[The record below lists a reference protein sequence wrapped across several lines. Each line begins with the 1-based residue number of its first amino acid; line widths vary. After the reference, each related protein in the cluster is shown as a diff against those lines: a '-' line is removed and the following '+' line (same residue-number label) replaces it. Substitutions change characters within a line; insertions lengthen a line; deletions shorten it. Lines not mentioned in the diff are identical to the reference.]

1 MISCSEVLRISVGAR
16 DSKLSQAQV
25 DEVLHALR
33 RIHSEVDFEPI
44 WQKTIGDKDL
54 KTSLRELDKTD
65 FFTKEIDDMLLEKKC
80 RIGIHSAKDL
90 PDPLVRGLSIVA
102 ITQGIDPSDALV
114 LRDQERLETL
124 PEGAIIGSSSVRRDE
139 MIKCLRSD
147 LKCVDI
153 RGTIERRLS
162 LLDRSDF
169 DGVVIAEAAL
179 IRLNLTHRNR
189 IRLNGQTL
197 PLQGRLAIVA
207 REEDREMAELFSCLD
222 SRK

>member
-1 MISCSEVLRISVGAR
+1 MICYSEALRISVGAR
-16 DSKLSQAQV
+16 DSNLSQAQV

-33 RIHSEVDFEPI
+33 RVHPEVGFEPV

-65 FFTKEIDDMLLEKKC
+65 FFTKEIDDMLLAKKC

-90 PDPLVRGLSIVA
+90 PDPLIRGLSIVA

-139 MIKCLRSD
+139 MIKRLRSD
-147 LKCVDI
+147 FKCVDI

-162 LLDRSDF
+162 LLDRCDF

-222 SRK
+222 IRK

>member
-33 RIHSEVDFEPI
+33 RIHPEVDFEPM

-153 RGTIERRLS
+153 RGTIERRLY